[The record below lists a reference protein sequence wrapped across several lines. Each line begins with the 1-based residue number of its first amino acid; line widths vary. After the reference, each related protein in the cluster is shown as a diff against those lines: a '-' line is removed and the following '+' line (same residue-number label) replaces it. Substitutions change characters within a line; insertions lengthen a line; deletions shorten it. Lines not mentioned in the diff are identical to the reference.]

1 MGKIFCL
8 MGKSATG
15 KDTIYSR
22 LLSSSLN
29 LRPIIPY
36 TTRPIREGEVNGREY
51 HFTDNDFL
59 SEMTNKGCVIEKR
72 SYNTVCGLWNYFT
85 LDDGQIEID
94 RYNYIYIGTLDVYK
108 SFVDYFGSQYIV
120 PIYIE
125 VDDYLRLR
133 RALDREKQQKVPK
146 YAELCRRYLG
156 DEADFNEET
165 LTVLGINRRFNNI
178 DLENTVKN
186 ISDYICKNI

>member
-1 MGKIFCL
+1 MAFSG
-8 MGKSATG
+8 
-15 KDTIYSR
+15 
-22 LLSSSLN
+22 
-29 LRPIIPY
+29 
-36 TTRPIREGEVNGREY
+36 
-51 HFTDNDFL
+51 
-59 SEMTNKGCVIEKR
+59 
-72 SYNTVCGLWNYFT
+72 
-85 LDDGQIEID
+85 
-94 RYNYIYIGTLDVYK
+94 NYIYIGTLDVYK